1 MIISSF
7 QFNFEEVIE
16 SRLGFKFNVL
26 SMEKLT
32 STFKRKTRYSASLDD
47 SSRSTNDKRQ
57 RDSSYSEDAILEAF
71 NMAEGLAT
79 EVDFFLSKLSKP
91 DKFDDRKVCLH
102 LTTVVSSIE
111 ESVSKLERPKDVS
124 VSDSKFKNTDQLVS
138 QLRESLS
145 F

>member
-47 SSRSTNDKRQ
+47 SSRSTDDKRQ
-57 RDSSYSEDAILEAF
+57 KAVLTRKMLSLKLSTWQKALQRKLISSYLSYPNPINSTIEKCVFISPLLF
-71 NMAEGLAT
+71 LA
-79 EVDFFLSKLSKP
+79 L
-91 DKFDDRKVCLH
+91 
-102 LTTVVSSIE
+102 
-111 ESVSKLERPKDVS
+111 
-124 VSDSKFKNTDQLVS
+124 KNQ
-138 QLRESLS
+138 
-145 F
+145 

>member
-16 SRLGFKFNVL
+16 SSLDFKFNVL

-47 SSRSTNDKRQ
+47 SSRSTEDKRQ
-57 RDSSYSEDAILEAF
+57 KDNSYSEDAILEAF

-79 EVDFFLSKLSKP
+79 EVDFFLSALSKT

-111 ESVSKLERPKDVS
+111 ESVSKLERHEDVS
-124 VSDSKFKNTDQLVS
+124 VLDSKFKNTDHLVS
-138 QLRESLS
+138 QLKESLS

>member
-16 SRLGFKFNVL
+16 SRIDFKFNVL

-79 EVDFFLSKLSKP
+79 EVDFFLSTLSKP

-102 LTTVVSSIE
+102 LTTAVSSIE

>member
-1 MIISSF
+1 MVISTF
-7 QFNFEEVIE
+7 QFNFDEVIE
-16 SRLGFKFNVL
+16 SSLDFKFNVL

-47 SSRSTNDKRQ
+47 SSRLTEDKRQ
-57 RDSSYSEDAILEAF
+57 KDTSHSEDAILEAF
-71 NMAEGLAT
+71 NIAEGLAT
-79 EVDFFLSKLSKP
+79 EVDFFLSTLSKT

-111 ESVSKLERPKDVS
+111 ESVSKLERPEDVS
-124 VSDSKFKNTDQLVS
+124 VLDSNFKNTDHLVS
-138 QLRESLS
+138 QLKESLS